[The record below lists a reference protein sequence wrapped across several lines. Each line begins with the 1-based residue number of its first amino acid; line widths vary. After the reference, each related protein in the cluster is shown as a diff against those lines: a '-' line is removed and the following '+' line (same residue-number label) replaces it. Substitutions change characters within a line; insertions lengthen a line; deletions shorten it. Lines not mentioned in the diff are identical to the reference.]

1 MITPSQWRVEHQRP
15 KRRALEIML
24 RSQWGEQSKKFRLA
38 AAIAFSYDYGHTS
51 ALEGIVLKRLGSPYR
66 SGRSRHW
73 LKSKNPK
80 HPAVKRE
87 AEKDW
92 GR

>member
-38 AAIAFSYDYGHTS
+38 AAIAFSYDYGHMSERDNFLICIKYGCGVST
-51 ALEGIVLKRLGSPYR
+51 
-66 SGRSRHW
+66 
-73 LKSKNPK
+73 
-80 HPAVKRE
+80 
-87 AEKDW
+87 
-92 GR
+92 